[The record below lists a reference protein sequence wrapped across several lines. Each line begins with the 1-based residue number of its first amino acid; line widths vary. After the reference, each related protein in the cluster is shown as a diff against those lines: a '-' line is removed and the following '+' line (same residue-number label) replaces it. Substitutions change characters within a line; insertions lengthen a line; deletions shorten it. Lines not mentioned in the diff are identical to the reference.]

1 MSSRH
6 HDSAQGNDQNE
17 SADETLHQGK
27 GRPTPKRREA
37 EARNQRPLIPND
49 RKEAKARA
57 RSEREK
63 ARLGMA
69 AGDDRFLPA
78 KEKGPQKRLIR
89 DYVDARWSLGEF
101 MLPVMII
108 VIVLTFIREPMIVTI
123 YTVGLWVFVAA
134 LLIDS
139 FVIGRKA
146 RKIAADRFGKDEV
159 EKGLG
164 VYAAMRAIQMRGM
177 RLPKPAVKRGEFD
190 PNRRL

>member
-1 MSSRH
+1 MSSRN
-6 HDSAQGNDQNE
+6 HDSAQGNDHNE
-17 SADETLHQGK
+17 SADETASQGK

-57 RSEREK
+57 RSDREK

-69 AGDDRFLPA
+69 AGDDRYLPA

-101 MLPVMII
+101 MLPVMIV
-108 VIVLTFIREPMIVTI
+108 VIVLTFIRQPMIVTI

-134 LLIDS
+134 LLVDS

-190 PNRRL
+190 PSRRL

>member
-6 HDSAQGNDQNE
+6 HDSAQDNDQNE
-17 SADETLHQGK
+17 STDETLHQGK

>member
-17 SADETLHQGK
+17 STDEPLHQGK